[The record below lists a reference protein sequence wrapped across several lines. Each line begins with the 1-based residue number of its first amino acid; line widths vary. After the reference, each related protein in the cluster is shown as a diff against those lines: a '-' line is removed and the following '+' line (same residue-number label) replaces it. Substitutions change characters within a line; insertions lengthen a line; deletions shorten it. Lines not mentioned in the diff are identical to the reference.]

1 MIDSFSSISA
11 KSAAPDLSRR
21 VRLGFALAAAAC
33 SLFVNQ
39 FVYFNTP
46 VTTDENSYV
55 FQAGNFIDGCI
66 ARPCPP
72 IPPVFNHEMII
83 MDSKAGWLSRY
94 PPAHSLWLVPGV
106 YVDEPRIMVALAA
119 ALSVWFIS
127 GCVLTLGGSALAVC
141 LVTLFSPFFQFIYGT
156 LLSHTSGLMA
166 VSIMW
171 WAYVRWQSGGRA
183 GLAAVAGLA
192 WAFLFLNRTYTG
204 TLIALPLAVDS
215 MVRLGRHWRSRPQ
228 WAGTILFGLC
238 ASVGVALYLLYN
250 DLALGDPFSSTYLYY
265 QDRWQ
270 LGFNGDHRVADGLRI
285 TWENILLLDRWLWG
299 MPGSLLVVLAAIVIG
314 WSTSWTPVSVACIVA
329 VVGGYGAFSF
339 PGFNTCG
346 PYYYF
351 ETIPFMF
358 TIMGLALARVRR
370 WRFGRV
376 LLAVLSLVLV
386 VGSLAFMKHEAR
398 RTRKARAEDVRA
410 QAALANAPSNALVFV
425 GGFKE
430 VVGRNLLLN
439 DKGLRSDPLVVQNWG
454 RRNSMVARTFPDRAC
469 YQLRPGQ
476 VRVEPYAIDPPVVV
490 DDIPVD
496 ECASA
501 TGRREAGDTVLV
513 AEAGRDKA
521 GILAQGKRVSLVAG
535 KYRITCRARCKGV
548 EPEAP
553 SRLVLAAES
562 DDRIVFQHLLDG
574 SSGGS
579 EMTFQFDMD
588 GYDRVEPRVY
598 YGGSGRVVFKGFRLE
613 DVTLS
618 GGQP

>member
-1 MIDSFSSISA
+1 MTEIPPRKSSETDT
-11 KSAAPDLSRR
+11 PTLSRR
-21 VRLGFALAAAAC
+21 MRLGFALAAAAC
-33 SLFVNQ
+33 SLVVNQ
-39 FVYFNTP
+39 YVYFDTP

-55 FQAGNFIDGCI
+55 FQANNFIEGRI

-72 IPPVFNHEMII
+72 VPPVFYHEMII
-83 MDSKAGWLSRY
+83 MDSKAGWMSRY

-106 YVDEPRIMVALAA
+106 CVDEPRLMVALAA

-141 LVTLFSPFFQFIYGT
+141 LVTLFSPFFQFVYGT

-166 VSIMW
+166 VAVMW
-171 WAYVRWQSGGRA
+171 WAYVRWQTGGRA

-204 TLIALPLAVDS
+204 TLIALPLAVDA
-215 MVRLGRHWRSRPQ
+215 VARLGLRWRSGSQ

-238 ASVGVALYLLYN
+238 AFVGVALYLLYN
-250 DLALGDPFSSTYLYY
+250 YLALGDPLSSTYLYY

-299 MPGSLLVVLAAIVIG
+299 MSGSLLVVLAAVVIG
-314 WSTSWTPVSVACIVA
+314 WSASWTPVCVACILA
-329 VVGGYGAFSF
+329 VIGGYSAFSF

-351 ETIPFMF
+351 ETLPFLF
-358 TIMGLALARVRR
+358 TIVGVAVARIRR

-376 LLAVLSLVLV
+376 VLIVLSLVLV

-398 RTRKARAEDVRA
+398 RTRKDRAPDVLA
-410 QAALANAPSNALVFV
+410 QTALANAPSNALVFV

-454 RRNSMVARTFPDRAC
+454 KRNAMVARMFPDRAC
-469 YQLRPGQ
+469 YRLRPGQ
-476 VRVEPYAIDPPVVV
+476 AQVEPLEIDPPVVI

-496 ECASA
+496 DCASA
-501 TGRREAGDTVLV
+501 TGRREEGAAVLV
-513 AEAGRDKA
+513 AEASRDKA
-521 GILAQGKRVSLVAG
+521 GLLAKGRRVSLVEG
-535 KYRITCRARCKGV
+535 RYRIT
-548 EPEAP
+548 
-553 SRLVLAAES
+553 VLASFADVDAKAPLQLAVLRES
-562 DDRIVFQHLLDG
+562 DELIIFQQALSG
-574 SSGGS
+574 NSSGG
-579 EMTFQFDMD
+579 EMTFLFEMANF
-588 GYDRVEPRVY
+588 DRVEPRLQ
-598 YGGSGRVVFKGFRLE
+598 YGGSGRIEFEGFRLE

-618 GGQP
+618 EGPP